1 MNKIV
6 FEHYPASKLPAELR
20 EGIDSSATV
29 KVIVEQEYSSPLPE
43 DERWPGFAKFP
54 KIDRKPMTIEDT
66 LAAIRRVKAEN
77 RPSVTVEEAVAR
89 IRQLRDEWDD

>member
-1 MNKIV
+1 MNKVV
-6 FEHYPASKLPAELR
+6 FEHYPAAKLPAELR

-29 KVIVEQEYSSPLPE
+29 KVIVEQESGSPMLE

-54 KIDRKPMTIEDT
+54 KFNREPMTIGDT
-66 LAAIRRVKAEN
+66 IAAIRRVKAEN